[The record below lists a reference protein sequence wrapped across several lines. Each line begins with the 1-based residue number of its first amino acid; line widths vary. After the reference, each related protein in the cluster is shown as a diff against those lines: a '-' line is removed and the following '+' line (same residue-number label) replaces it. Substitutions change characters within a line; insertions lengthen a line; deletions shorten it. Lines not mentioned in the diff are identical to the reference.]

1 MKDITR
7 KRIVKWFWIIVT
19 VPIAMFILL
28 FLLVWAFAD
37 IPSFEELENPTASS
51 RRRSLRRMAKC

>member
-37 IPSFEELENPTASS
+37 IPSA
-51 RRRSLRRMAKC
+51 